1 MRMHTHISA
10 VRLYCAIHIGSCWKM
25 QDKRQINFKT
35 ENAQTKHNPEKANN
49 AKT

>member
-1 MRMHTHISA
+1 
-10 VRLYCAIHIGSCWKM
+10 M

-35 ENAQTKHNPEKANN
+35 ENAQTKHNTEKANN